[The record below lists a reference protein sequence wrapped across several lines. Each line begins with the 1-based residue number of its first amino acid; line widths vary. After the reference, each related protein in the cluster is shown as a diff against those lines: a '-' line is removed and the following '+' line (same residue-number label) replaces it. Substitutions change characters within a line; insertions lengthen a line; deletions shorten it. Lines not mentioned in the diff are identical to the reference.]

1 MRKSRNKTRQNPAY
15 NPILNA
21 SIESL
26 DQEGRG
32 VAHNDGKTVFIDGA
46 LPNERVTYQSQ
57 RIKPSYEIA
66 NVVEVLQASKDRVT
80 PKCPHF
86 GLCGGCKLQHMD
98 SRAQVLAKQQM
109 LEADLQHIGKVKAE
123 NMLPPLYGPTWGYR
137 HKARL
142 SVKYVQKKD
151 RVLVGFN
158 EKGRRFVADMNSC
171 EVLVPEVSA
180 LIAPLQS
187 MIFELSIRDKLP
199 QIELAVGEANVKNMR
214 EANTKSMREGAE
226 KMPVIVLILRIM
238 DALQA
243 NDEELLKAFADA
255 HNVQILTQTKG
266 PDTIKPFW
274 PNTAP
279 ALAYSLPELNL
290 TYPFKPNE
298 FTQVNPQINQQMV
311 SLAMQLLQPKTGEK
325 IVDFFCGIG
334 NFTLPIARSGA
345 SVLGLEGLANL
356 VDRANESAALNNINN
371 TTFGVADLFK
381 MTEESLLALG
391 QFDKWLIDPPR
402 DGAFEL
408 VEALADVPRIR
419 QAHHEREATIKH
431 VQETTIQYEQETTI
445 NHGQKITVGQE
456 WDKLITVRPELVE
469 EQINNNPN
477 RIVYISCNPAT
488 LARDAG
494 VLVHEKG
501 YKLVSAGVINMF
513 PHTAH
518 VESIALFEKN

>member
-1 MRKSRNKTRQNPAY
+1 MARRSKNRNKLPE
-15 NPILNA
+15 IVEIKHA

-32 VAHNDGKTVFIDGA
+32 VSHVDGKTIFIDGA
-46 LPNERVTYQSQ
+46 LPNEQVTYQSI
-57 RIKPSYEIA
+57 RIKPSFEVA
-66 NVVEVLQASKDRVT
+66 NVVEVLQASSERVT
-80 PKCPHF
+80 PQCPHY

-98 SRAQVLAKQQM
+98 AKSQVAAKQKL

-142 SVKYVQKKD
+142 SVKYVQKKE

-158 EKGRRFVADMNSC
+158 EKGTRFVADMNSC

-199 QIELAVGEANVKNMR
+199 QIELAVGEGSV
-214 EANTKSMREGAE
+214 
-226 KMPVIVLILRIM
+226 VVLILRIM
-238 DALQA
+238 DVLTT
-243 NDEELLKAFADA
+243 NDEMLLKAFADN
-255 HNVQILTQTKG
+255 HKIQIWTQTKG

-274 PNTAP
+274 PLNGTA
-279 ALAYSLPELNL
+279 LSYSLPEFDLN
-290 TYPFKPNE
+290 YPFKPNE

-311 SLAMQLLQPKTGEK
+311 HSAMQLLAPQPSEK
-325 IVDFFCGIG
+325 IADFFCGIG

-345 SVLGLEGLANL
+345 AVLGLEGLANL
-356 VDRANESAALNNINN
+356 VERANESAALNKISNA
-371 TTFGVADLFK
+371 TFGVADLFK
-381 MTEESLLALG
+381 MTEESLQELG
-391 QFDKWLIDPPR
+391 HFDKWLIDPPR

-408 VEALADVPRIR
+408 
-419 QAHHEREATIKH
+419 IKAITP
-431 VQETTIQYEQETTI
+431 ETAPS
-445 NHGQKITVGQE
+445 
-456 WDKLITVRPELVE
+456 L
-469 EQINNNPN
+469 
-477 RIVYISCNPAT
+477 IVYVSCNPAT

-494 VLVHEKG
+494 VLVNEKG

-518 VESIALFEKN
+518 VESIALFELI